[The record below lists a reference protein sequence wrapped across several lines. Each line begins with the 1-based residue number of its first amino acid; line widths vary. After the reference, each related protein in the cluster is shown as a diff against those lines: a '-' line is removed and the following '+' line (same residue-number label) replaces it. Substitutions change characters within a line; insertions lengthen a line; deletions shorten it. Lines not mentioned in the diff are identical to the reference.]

1 MLPATPRDAAAAAPA
16 VPGLEVS
23 DEGDVVALVLSGDL
37 DARAGS
43 ALVAAAAAAAA
54 RVDEVVRVD
63 VDLRAV
69 ESFTPE
75 GAAALLA
82 CRDLTDSL
90 AEGLHYRT
98 GRGPGREALL
108 AAYARSTLPPGV

>member
-1 MLPATPRDAAAAAPA
+1 MLPATPRDMAD
-16 VPGLEVS
+16 VPGLSVS
-23 DEGDVVALVLSGDL
+23 EEGAVVVLLLSGDL
-37 DARAGS
+37 DGRAGS
-43 ALVAAAAAAAA
+43 ALVAAAAEAAA
-54 RVDEVVRVD
+54 RPDEVARVD

-69 ESFTPE
+69 DSFTPE

-82 CRDLTDSL
+82 CRELTDTL
-90 AEGLHYRT
+90 PEGLHYRT